1 MTRTKVGRIVCKPL
15 TSGRWQDF
23 ERLFGVRGGCGGC
36 WCMHWRLTHAQ
47 FEIQKGEQN
56 RKLMKQIVD
65 RGETPGILAYLDQK
79 PIGWCAVAPREKY
92 VRLER
97 SRLLKPIDDQP
108 VWSIVCLLVHKE
120 FRRSGVSI
128 ALLRAAA
135 DHVRKN
141 GGRIVEGYPVEP
153 RTRNM
158 PDVFAWTGIASAY
171 RRSGFI
177 DKIRR
182 SATRP
187 IMRRIVR

>member
-1 MTRTKVGRIVCKPL
+1 
-15 TSGRWQDF
+15 
-23 ERLFGVRGGCGGC
+23 
-36 WCMHWRLTHAQ
+36 MHWRLTHAQ

-56 RKLMKQIVD
+56 RKSMKQIVD
-65 RGETPGILAYLDQK
+65 RGETPGILAYLDRK

-92 VRLER
+92 IRLER
-97 SRLLKPIDDQP
+97 SRLLKPIDDQL

-120 FRRSGVSI
+120 FRRCGVSI

-171 RRSGFI
+171 RRAGFT

-182 SATRP
+182 SATRA
-187 IMRRIVR
+187 IMRRIVG